1 MRKSWILWLGVSLAA
16 SASIIHAEETVWRPV
31 IAQTPTAPPTATN
44 PEPTAD
50 TGVSIGRPVKLT
62 GSAVVAQ
69 TPVPPTEA
77 ARPATVRAQTFDAPP
92 PGATVVPPPPSDP
105 VIIGDPGLSAGPPPG
120 PSFWDKCKDL
130 LNGAGT
136 PVNGCAGRSL
146 FQSDHAFDSFISPVS
161 NPFLFEDPR
170 SLTEV
175 RPIFMYQSA
184 PSKNWVFRGG
194 NAEFFGLQARV
205 ALTEQFS
212 IVMNK
217 LGFVGLQPN
226 GNDLT
231 DDFRNR
237 VGFAEIDIGPKF
249 TFLRNDHT
257 GTLGAFGL
265 TFQIPA
271 GDHNVFQDTGSL
283 SLVPYFSFG
292 QSFWHTCY
300 GNFNALGTAGYSFA
314 TDDKRS
320 EYLFLSLHLDY
331 DVANLHRIY
340 PLIEMNWF
348 HYTRAGTATNL
359 GFEGEDL
366 VNFGSQGVSGHDFA
380 SLAVG
385 ARYKFCEWWQVG
397 TTVEWPITGAK
408 DINNFRW
415 TLDMIFRY

>member
-1 MRKSWILWLGVSLAA
+1 
-16 SASIIHAEETVWRPV
+16 
-31 IAQTPTAPPTATN
+31 
-44 PEPTAD
+44 
-50 TGVSIGRPVKLT
+50 
-62 GSAVVAQ
+62 
-69 TPVPPTEA
+69 
-77 ARPATVRAQTFDAPP
+77 
-92 PGATVVPPPPSDP
+92 
-105 VIIGDPGLSAGPPPG
+105 
-120 PSFWDKCKDL
+120 KCKDL

-136 PVNGCAGRSL
+136 PVNGCLGRSL

-231 DDFRNR
+231 GDFHNR
-237 VGFAEIDIGPKF
+237 TGFAEIDIGPKF

-257 GTLGAFGL
+257 GILGAFGL

-271 GDHNVFQDTGSL
+271 GDHSVFQDTGSL

-331 DVANLHRIY
+331 DV
-340 PLIEMNWF
+340 
-348 HYTRAGTATNL
+348 
-359 GFEGEDL
+359 
-366 VNFGSQGVSGHDFA
+366 
-380 SLAVG
+380 
-385 ARYKFCEWWQVG
+385 
-397 TTVEWPITGAK
+397 
-408 DINNFRW
+408 
-415 TLDMIFRY
+415 